1 MTAVTSNTR
10 WTCGGP
16 GSSSNR
22 KPSRDASA
30 LHLVTRWRPDES
42 MNDSPPRSRTILRK
56 PESQRRWSSCST
68 APTVAMSSSPHGAT
82 ITWSRSGVTLHVN
95 GSLCC
100 DNTCPPI
107 EVTENKPG
115 ARLDSVTRSRR
126 LSDRRARVR
135 KPVSRNAILAPFAA
149 CGHFACDASGRRR
162 PPAPRAAPSGR
173 SACKWLGC
181 RRGFRTCNR
190 VLRYSFCSTHGTI
203 PLLCPVC
210 YVTMD
215 TSGRIV
221 SAVPLAGGHLALDFV
236 NTVGGLR
243 KEPPSPAE
251 ELLDSYED
259 VAIWCARLGVIS
271 ERQADALRA
280 AARRDEKT
288 ARGALRHARDL
299 RDELLY
305 PIFRALADGK
315 EPPTKLL
322 DRLRDEERAALA
334 DARLARGA

>member
-1 MTAVTSNTR
+1 
-10 WTCGGP
+10 
-16 GSSSNR
+16 
-22 KPSRDASA
+22 
-30 LHLVTRWRPDES
+30 
-42 MNDSPPRSRTILRK
+42 
-56 PESQRRWSSCST
+56 
-68 APTVAMSSSPHGAT
+68 
-82 ITWSRSGVTLHVN
+82 
-95 GSLCC
+95 
-100 DNTCPPI
+100 
-107 EVTENKPG
+107 
-115 ARLDSVTRSRR
+115 
-126 LSDRRARVR
+126 
-135 KPVSRNAILAPFAA
+135 
-149 CGHFACDASGRRR
+149 
-162 PPAPRAAPSGR
+162 
-173 SACKWLGC
+173 
-181 RRGFRTCNR
+181 
-190 VLRYSFCSTHGTI
+190 
-203 PLLCPVC
+203 
-210 YVTMD
+210 MD

-221 SAVPLAGGHLALDFV
+221 STVPLAGGHLALDFV

-334 DARLARGA
+334 DARLARGAGAHGDAMGWTWPAPRELTEPLRPIVHAAVELLTHGPLDRLKTCGNCRWLFLDQSRNHSRRWCRMDECGIQMKHARFVEQRRRRRAASR